1 MLSYFQTFYVLKQ
14 VFLIP
19 FHSEYF
25 LIVEI
30 GKFLHSWLEDSNA
43 RNATQNVISDDNED
57 KKDEEEVDLQ
67 PKHGLAKRALL
78 KYAQWA
84 KSVGLVKMGIPFN
97 RFIAFSASYLCFL
110 LIIVTLIFKPIFV
123 ETYNNNQDLKHNTIL
138 RWTNWHYVILFYTLA
153 LLEKDFEHFYRVKSV
168 QRVLSNFWRVYDL
181 TFHLFFL
188 LYLFLRMILQ
198 LALNVDDCIGMES
211 TEQNQV
217 SMAPNITH
225 ISSHA
230 TEFDCW
236 IVKTTFSIS
245 GVLFATGK
253 NELLKT

>member
-84 KSVGLVKMGIPFN
+84 NSVGLVKMGIPFN